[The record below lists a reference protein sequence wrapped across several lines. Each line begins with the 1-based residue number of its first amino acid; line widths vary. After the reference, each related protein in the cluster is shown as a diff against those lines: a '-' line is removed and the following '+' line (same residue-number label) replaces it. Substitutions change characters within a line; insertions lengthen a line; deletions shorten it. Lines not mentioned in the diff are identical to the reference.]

1 VRPHDGLVDLEVG
14 GRTRQALDVD
24 TPLLAV
30 ETESLKGALLAKKL
44 DGINVLVTTVV
55 AGTGVTLGVLVR
67 HGRTKGIEDGAGC
80 DILGSNEEDGLAL
93 TLDLTF
99 HDLSDLLV
107 SVHQGLLHE
116 VLVGLGERVVGHLE
130 RIDGGENELRA
141 KEGEEGMKRKDERF

>member
-1 VRPHDGLVDLEVG
+1 VTTVGQVKTHEPVVRPHDGLVDLEVG

-80 DILGSNEEDGLAL
+80 DILGSNEEDGLPL

-99 HDLSDLLV
+99 LYVV
-107 SVHQGLLHE
+107 SKSTHTNSRLY
-116 VLVGLGERVVGHLE
+116 
-130 RIDGGENELRA
+130 IP
-141 KEGEEGMKRKDERF
+141 